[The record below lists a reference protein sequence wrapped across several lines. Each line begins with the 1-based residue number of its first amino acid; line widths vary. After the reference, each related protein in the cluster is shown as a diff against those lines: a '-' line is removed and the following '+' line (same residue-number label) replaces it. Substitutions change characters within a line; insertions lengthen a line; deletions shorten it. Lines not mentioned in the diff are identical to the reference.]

1 MLDQLP
7 VFFLITDHDRSRVD
21 FNDLAFN
28 PKVLDRDVIAVSQL
42 RHNSSIN
49 ENPVMAFRRWRG
61 FRSNGRSN
69 RLGAEAHGSDNVA
82 YRSNYFRGLWG

>member
-21 FNDLAFN
+21 FNDLTFN

-42 RHNSSIN
+42 RHS
-49 ENPVMAFRRWRG
+49 P
-61 FRSNGRSN
+61 
-69 RLGAEAHGSDNVA
+69 
-82 YRSNYFRGLWG
+82 